1 MDINQ
6 LLKMFKILLVSLP
19 LLFFGSV
26 YSQTARISGKITDAT
41 SNEAVPFAT
50 VKIINP
56 LKGVDSDEAGEY
68 NLTNLNP
75 GLYNLEFSAFGYE
88 TVVKFEVEVTNAK
101 TTFVNMALISAD
113 FGILDSVVITTNPF
127 YKKQESPVSLRTLQA
142 SEIARFPGGNRDISK
157 VIQALPGA
165 AASVSFRNDVI
176 IRGGAP
182 NENRFYLDG
191 IEVPNINHFAT
202 QGSSG
207 GPVGLLNV
215 NFIDKVDFYSGAF
228 PANRGNAMSSVFEFV
243 QKDGNLEKLETQF
256 ALGSSDVGLTFDGP
270 VGEKTSFI
278 FSARRSYLQFLFA
291 ALKLP
296 FLPTYNDAQFKVKH
310 KFNNKNELTVIGL
323 GAVDEFELNEAA
335 NDGVTD
341 SSTLEFNN
349 YTLGNIPVNT
359 QWNYTIGA
367 NYRHFKEKSYQ
378 TVVLSRNHL
387 NNKAVKYQNND
398 DTSTDNLILDYS
410 SQEIENK
417 FRFENTVRINGW
429 KLNMG
434 VSFQNIEYSNR
445 TYNKVFNSQGAQEI
459 DFSSKLLFNRYGL
472 FFQSSKRFFD
482 KRLSLSAGLR
492 TDFTEYSSTMS
503 NPFNQLSPR
512 FSLSYMITDQ
522 FGFNGNVGLYYQL
535 PSYTV
540 LGFRDISGQLVNKN
554 NGISYIESGHAVAGL
569 EYSTSKNAQIT
580 VEGFFKNYSNYPF
593 LLTDSISLA
602 NLGADFG
609 VIGNEPANN
618 SSEGR
623 SYGVELLIQQKLF
636 KGLYGILAYTFVT
649 SEFKDKNDSY
659 LPSAWDSKHIVSVTG
674 GKKFKR
680 NWDVGF
686 RWLFSGGS
694 PYTPYDIKQSSNI
707 SAWSVR
713 GVGLLDYNQLNARR
727 LGNFHQL
734 DIRVDKR
741 WFFSKWSLN
750 LYLDIQNFYNFQAE
764 QIPILNMQSGAD
776 GALLTDP
783 NDPSRYQPYLI
794 ENSSGNVL
802 PSIGIIV
809 EL

>member
-1 MDINQ
+1 
-6 LLKMFKILLVSLP
+6 MFKILLVSLS

-68 NLTNLNP
+68 NLQNLNP

-694 PYTPYDIKQSSNI
+694 PYTPYDIEQSSNI

-713 GVGLLDYNQLNARR
+713 GVGLLDYNQLNAMR

-741 WFFSKWSLN
+741 WFFRKWSLN

-764 QIPILNMQSGAD
+764 QIPILNMQSGAN

>member
-1 MDINQ
+1 
-6 LLKMFKILLVSLP
+6 MFKILLVSLP

>member
-1 MDINQ
+1 
-6 LLKMFKILLVSLP
+6 MFKIIYVSILVIFCGSLY
-19 LLFFGSV
+19 G
-26 YSQTARISGKITDAT
+26 QTAKISGKITDAT
-41 SNEAVPFAT
+41 SNEPVPFAT
-50 VKIINP
+50 VKITNP
-56 LKGVDSDEAGEY
+56 LKGVESDESGNY
-68 NLTNLNP
+68 KLINLTP
-75 GLYNLEFSAFGYE
+75 GLYNIEFSAFGYE
-88 TVVKFEVEVTNAK
+88 TVVKFEIEVTNAK

-113 FGILDSVVITTNPF
+113 FGVLDSVVITTNPF

-323 GAVDEFELNEAA
+323 GAIDEFELNEAA

-387 NNKAVKYQNND
+387 NNKAVKYRNND
-398 DTSTDNLILDYS
+398 ESSEDNLILDYS

-417 FRFENTVRINGW
+417 FRLENTVRINGW

-459 DFSSKLLFNRYGL
+459 DFTSKLLFNRYGL

-482 KRLSLSAGLR
+482 KRLSISAGLR
-492 TDFTEYSSTMS
+492 TDFSEYSSALS
-503 NPFNQLSPR
+503 NPFDQLSPR

-540 LGFRDISGQLVNKN
+540 LGFRDMSGQLVNKN
-554 NGISYIESGHAVAGL
+554 NGISYIESGHVVAGL

-649 SEFKDKNDSY
+649 SEFKDKNGSY

-694 PYTPYDIKQSSNI
+694 PYTPYDIEQSSNI

-776 GALLTDP
+776 GAFLTDP

-794 ENSSGNVL
+794 ENSAGNVL

>member
-1 MDINQ
+1 
-6 LLKMFKILLVSLP
+6 
-19 LLFFGSV
+19 
-26 YSQTARISGKITDAT
+26 
-41 SNEAVPFAT
+41 
-50 VKIINP
+50 
-56 LKGVDSDEAGEY
+56 
-68 NLTNLNP
+68 
-75 GLYNLEFSAFGYE
+75 
-88 TVVKFEVEVTNAK
+88 
-101 TTFVNMALISAD
+101 
-113 FGILDSVVITTNPF
+113 ILDSVVITTNPF

-296 FLPTYNDAQFKVKH
+296 FLPTYNDAQFNVKH

-694 PYTPYDIKQSSNI
+694 PYTPYDIEQSSNI

>member
-1 MDINQ
+1 
-6 LLKMFKILLVSLP
+6 MFKILLVSLS
-19 LLFFGSV
+19 LLFFGSI

-50 VKIINP
+50 VKITNP

-694 PYTPYDIKQSSNI
+694 PYTPYDIEQSSNI

>member
-1 MDINQ
+1 MVI
-6 LLKMFKILLVSLP
+6 FCGSLY
-19 LLFFGSV
+19 G
-26 YSQTARISGKITDAT
+26 QTAKISGKITDAT
-41 SNEAVPFAT
+41 SNEPVPFAT
-50 VKIINP
+50 VKITNP
-56 LKGVDSDEAGEY
+56 LKGVESDESGNY
-68 NLTNLNP
+68 NLINLTP
-75 GLYNLEFSAFGYE
+75 GLYNIEFSAFGYE

-113 FGILDSVVITTNPF
+113 FGVLDSVVITTNPF

-323 GAVDEFELNEAA
+323 GAIDEFELNEAA

-387 NNKAVKYQNND
+387 NNKAVKYRNND
-398 DTSTDNLILDYS
+398 ESSEDNLILDYS

-417 FRFENTVRINGW
+417 FRLENTVRINGW

-459 DFSSKLLFNRYGL
+459 DFTSKLLFNRYGL

-482 KRLSLSAGLR
+482 KRLSISAGLR
-492 TDFTEYSSTMS
+492 TDFSEYSSTLS
-503 NPFNQLSPR
+503 NPFDQLSPR

-540 LGFRDISGQLVNKN
+540 LGFRDMSGQLVNKN
-554 NGISYIESGHAVAGL
+554 NGISYIESGHVVAGL

-649 SEFKDKNDSY
+649 SEFKDKNGSY

-694 PYTPYDIKQSSNI
+694 PYTPYDIEQSSNI

-776 GALLTDP
+776 GAFLTDP

-794 ENSSGNVL
+794 ENSAGNVL

>member
-1 MDINQ
+1 MVI
-6 LLKMFKILLVSLP
+6 FC
-19 LLFFGSV
+19 GSS
-26 YSQTARISGKITDAT
+26 YGQTAKISGKITDAT
-41 SNEAVPFAT
+41 SNEPVPFAT
-50 VKIINP
+50 VKITNP
-56 LKGVDSDEAGEY
+56 LKGVESDESGNY
-68 NLTNLNP
+68 NLINLNP
-75 GLYNLEFSAFGYE
+75 GLYNIEFSAFGYE

-113 FGILDSVVITTNPF
+113 FGVLDSVVITTNPF

-323 GAVDEFELNEAA
+323 GAIDEFELNEAA

-387 NNKAVKYQNND
+387 NNKAVKYRNND
-398 DTSTDNLILDYS
+398 ESSEDNLILDYS

-417 FRFENTVRINGW
+417 FRLENTVRINGW

-459 DFSSKLLFNRYGL
+459 DFTSKLLFNRYGL

-482 KRLSLSAGLR
+482 KRLSISAGLR
-492 TDFTEYSSTMS
+492 TDFSEYSSTLS
-503 NPFNQLSPR
+503 NPFDQLSPR

-540 LGFRDISGQLVNKN
+540 LGFRDMSGQLVNKN
-554 NGISYIESGHAVAGL
+554 NGISYIESGHVVAGL

-649 SEFKDKNDSY
+649 SEFKDKNGSY

-694 PYTPYDIKQSSNI
+694 PYTPYDIEQSSNI

-776 GALLTDP
+776 GAFLTDP

-794 ENSSGNVL
+794 ENSAGNVL

>member
-1 MDINQ
+1 
-6 LLKMFKILLVSLP
+6 MFKILLVSLV

-50 VKIINP
+50 VKITNP

-113 FGILDSVVITTNPF
+113 FGVLDSVIITTNPF

-323 GAVDEFELNEAA
+323 GAIDEFELNEAA

-472 FFQSSKRFFD
+472 FFQSSKRFFE

-492 TDFTEYSSTMS
+492 TDFSEYSSIMS

-554 NGISYIESGHAVAGL
+554 NGISYIESGHVVAGL

-674 GKKFKR
+674 GKKFKS

-686 RWLFSGGS
+686 RW
-694 PYTPYDIKQSSNI
+694 
-707 SAWSVR
+707 
-713 GVGLLDYNQLNARR
+713 
-727 LGNFHQL
+727 
-734 DIRVDKR
+734 
-741 WFFSKWSLN
+741 
-750 LYLDIQNFYNFQAE
+750 
-764 QIPILNMQSGAD
+764 
-776 GALLTDP
+776 
-783 NDPSRYQPYLI
+783 
-794 ENSSGNVL
+794 
-802 PSIGIIV
+802 
-809 EL
+809 

>member
-1 MDINQ
+1 MVI
-6 LLKMFKILLVSLP
+6 FCGSLY
-19 LLFFGSV
+19 G
-26 YSQTARISGKITDAT
+26 QTAKISGKITDAT
-41 SNEAVPFAT
+41 SNEPVPFAT
-50 VKIINP
+50 VKITNP
-56 LKGVDSDEAGEY
+56 LKGVESDESGNY
-68 NLTNLNP
+68 NLINLTP
-75 GLYNLEFSAFGYE
+75 GLYNIEFSAFGYE

-113 FGILDSVVITTNPF
+113 FGVLDSVVITTNPF

-323 GAVDEFELNEAA
+323 GASDEFELNEAA

-387 NNKAVKYQNND
+387 NNKAVKYRNND
-398 DTSTDNLILDYS
+398 ESSENNLILDYS

-417 FRFENTVRINGW
+417 FRLENTVRINGW

-459 DFSSKLLFNRYGL
+459 DFTSKLLFNRYGL

-482 KRLSLSAGLR
+482 KRLSISAGLR
-492 TDFTEYSSTMS
+492 TDFSEYSSTLS
-503 NPFNQLSPR
+503 NPFDQLSPR

-540 LGFRDISGQLVNKN
+540 LGFRDMSGQLVNKN
-554 NGISYIESGHAVAGL
+554 NGISYIESGHVVAGL

-649 SEFKDKNDSY
+649 SEFKDKNGSY

-694 PYTPYDIKQSSNI
+694 PYTPYDIEQSSNI

-776 GALLTDP
+776 GAFLTDP

-794 ENSSGNVL
+794 ENSAGNVL

>member
-1 MDINQ
+1 
-6 LLKMFKILLVSLP
+6 
-19 LLFFGSV
+19 
-26 YSQTARISGKITDAT
+26 
-41 SNEAVPFAT
+41 
-50 VKIINP
+50 
-56 LKGVDSDEAGEY
+56 
-68 NLTNLNP
+68 
-75 GLYNLEFSAFGYE
+75 
-88 TVVKFEVEVTNAK
+88 
-101 TTFVNMALISAD
+101 
-113 FGILDSVVITTNPF
+113 
-127 YKKQESPVSLRTLQA
+127 
-142 SEIARFPGGNRDISK
+142 
-157 VIQALPGA
+157 
-165 AASVSFRNDVI
+165 
-176 IRGGAP
+176 
-182 NENRFYLDG
+182 
-191 IEVPNINHFAT
+191 
-202 QGSSG
+202 
-207 GPVGLLNV
+207 
-215 NFIDKVDFYSGAF
+215 
-228 PANRGNAMSSVFEFV
+228 
-243 QKDGNLEKLETQF
+243 
-256 ALGSSDVGLTFDGP
+256 
-270 VGEKTSFI
+270 
-278 FSARRSYLQFLFA
+278 
-291 ALKLP
+291 
-296 FLPTYNDAQFKVKH
+296 
-310 KFNNKNELTVIGL
+310 
-323 GAVDEFELNEAA
+323 
-335 NDGVTD
+335 
-341 SSTLEFNN
+341 
-349 YTLGNIPVNT
+349 
-359 QWNYTIGA
+359 
-367 NYRHFKEKSYQ
+367 
-378 TVVLSRNHL
+378 
-387 NNKAVKYQNND
+387 
-398 DTSTDNLILDYS
+398 
-410 SQEIENK
+410 
-417 FRFENTVRINGW
+417 
-429 KLNMG
+429 
-434 VSFQNIEYSNR
+434 
-445 TYNKVFNSQGAQEI
+445 
-459 DFSSKLLFNRYGL
+459 
-472 FFQSSKRFFD
+472 
-482 KRLSLSAGLR
+482 
-492 TDFTEYSSTMS
+492 
-503 NPFNQLSPR
+503 
-512 FSLSYMITDQ
+512 MITDQ